1 MSVRPLLFASAIGLA
16 VGIAAG
22 GITLP
27 PSGGPQVGDLPR
39 ASRGIYPIAAVPDA
53 TVRLAFPG
61 DDGRIAR
68 IFSALQQPVRLLQ
81 CFELHEALQHLTAE
95 ELPALVKH
103 AESSPEKARLDLL
116 GALLER
122 WFELDP
128 SAAQAWARTSS
139 MDWNTIQLWGRAD
152 PEGAF
157 RAAAES
163 EEQWDFNLLV
173 ASLKG
178 LWGKDVAA
186 QYAKARTLPPG
197 RLRDS
202 VLSHLIVAWAGQDPS
217 AAYAS
222 LEELPVGNRREQA
235 RYDVLQQWAAR
246 EPAGALAM
254 LGELLP
260 TLKAGAMG
268 NAYVTNTVE
277 RMARE
282 NPQLALD
289 WLTGIPPEFRTQP
302 AIAAAG
308 QWARKE
314 PIPAL
319 EWCLANGVEI
329 TRPRYSG
336 QTWSPSVLEE
346 ALQTAP
352 METLALLEAMPPGA
366 NRDRLFECA
375 FIASLQQMEGDGM
388 QGAGWSLYQQLPE
401 EAQILNAIPFGQ
413 ARAEQGNLEDLGA
426 WVQNFPPGQARSNA
440 VAGAIGA
447 AYFRD
452 PVYGAAL
459 LASLTTA
466 ADRDAGLRG
475 LVIFVAPA
483 EAATR
488 ALEITDAVVQKHVL
502 GSVIVPWLKHD
513 PAATRKWLDGATA
526 VPSAWKQEWLQG
538 R

>member
-1 MSVRPLLFASAIGLA
+1 MNVRPLLFASAIGLA

-22 GITLP
+22 GFTPLTGGGREVADLP
-27 PSGGPQVGDLPR
+27 PAQ
-39 ASRGIYPIAAVPDA
+39 RGIHPVAAVPDA

-68 IFSALQQPVRLLQ
+68 VFSAFQQPVRLLQ
-81 CFELHEALQHLTAE
+81 RFELREALQDVTAA

-103 AESSPEKARLDLL
+103 AASSSEKARFELL
-116 GALLER
+116 EALVER

-128 SAAQAWARTSS
+128 SAAQTWARTSS

-157 RAAAES
+157 RAAAELDG
-163 EEQWDFNLLV
+163 QWASRLLV
-173 ASLKG
+173 VSLEG
-178 LWGKDVAA
+178 LCGEDTAA
-186 QYAKARTLPPG
+186 QLAKARTLPPG
-197 RLRDS
+197 QLRDNVFS
-202 VLSHLIVAWAGQDPS
+202 QLIIRRAGQDPS

-235 RYDVLQQWAAR
+235 RYYVLQQWAGR

-268 NAYVTNTVE
+268 NGYVTDAVE
-277 RMARE
+277 RIASE
-282 NPQLALD
+282 NPQLVLD
-289 WLTGIPPEFRTQP
+289 WLTGIPPQFRMQP
-302 AIAAAG
+302 AIAAAR
-308 QWARKE
+308 QWASKE

-329 TRPRYSG
+329 ARPRYRG
-336 QTWSPSVLEE
+336 PGWQSPVLEE
-346 ALQTAP
+346 AMKRAP
-352 METLALLEAMPPGA
+352 TETFALLEAMPPGA
-366 NRDRLFECA
+366 DRDRLFECA
-375 FIASLQQMEGDGM
+375 FVASLQQMEGDGLK
-388 QGAGWSLYQQLPE
+388 GAGWSLFQLLPE
-401 EAQILNAIPFGQ
+401 EAQILNVTSLGR
-413 ARAEQGNLEDLGA
+413 ARAKQGNLEDLGA

-440 VAGAIGA
+440 VTGAIEA
-447 AYFRD
+447 ASYRD
-452 PVYGAAL
+452 PVHGTAL

-475 LVIFVAPA
+475 LALFAPA
-483 EAATR
+483 EAASR
-488 ALEITDAVVQKHVL
+488 ALEITDAVRQKEVL
-502 GSVIVPWLKHD
+502 TGLIVPWLKHD

-526 VPSAWKQEWLQG
+526 VPAAWKQEWLQ
-538 R
+538 RR